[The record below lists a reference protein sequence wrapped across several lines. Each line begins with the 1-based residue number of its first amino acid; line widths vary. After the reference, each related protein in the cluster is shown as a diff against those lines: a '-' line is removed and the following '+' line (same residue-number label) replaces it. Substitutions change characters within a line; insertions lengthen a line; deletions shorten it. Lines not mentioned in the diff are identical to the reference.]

1 MPEKP
6 TVLYRVDPRLVH
18 ATLMNAWVPAL
29 SAEWII
35 VADESVE
42 KNERQ
47 RTILEMSAMDA
58 VEVVFT
64 SETRVAAAMQSIVVD
79 RPAIVLFSSLESALA
94 ALRFGLAFDELNIG
108 HVPSASNRAE
118 VHPSVHLGESDYAV
132 ITAIEGRGVRV
143 IVQPLPDDER
153 RTPHGERVLSVPSA
167 PAMPVEEEE
176 EEEEGSETFVRG
188 QLTVVNERGLHL
200 RAAHV
205 LARLA
210 GSLKAEI
217 EIGREGAMVNA
228 KSLLGLTTLG
238 AARGSKLDVVVS
250 GPGAREAFERIQA
263 LFESGFDEGVA

>member
-1 MPEKP
+1 MPETP

-18 ATLMNAWVPAL
+18 ATLMNAWVPSL

-35 VADESVE
+35 IADASVE

-64 SETRVAAAMQSIVVD
+64 SETKVAAAMKSIVVD
-79 RPAIVLFSSLESALA
+79 RPAIVLFSSLDSALA
-94 ALRFGLAFDELNIG
+94 ALRFGLHFDELNLG
-108 HVPSASNRAE
+108 HVPSAPNRAE

-143 IVQPLPDDER
+143 VVQPLPDDER
-153 RTPHGERVLSVPSA
+153 RTPHGESVLSMPSA
-167 PAMPVEEEE
+167 PAAPVEEEE
-176 EEEEGSETFVRG
+176 EEEEETIVRG
-188 QLTVVNERGLHL
+188 QLEVVNERGLHL

-205 LARLA
+205 FARLA
-210 GSLKAEI
+210 GSLEADVEV
-217 EIGREGAMVNA
+217 GRDGTMVNA

-238 AARGSKLDVVVS
+238 AARGSKLDVMVR
-250 GPGAREAFERIQA
+250 GPGAREAFERIKA
-263 LFESGFDEGVA
+263 LFASGFDEGVT